1 MGFTDN
7 GFPEIGDMGLSMIE
21 NSEKTSSEAV
31 TFDYGSIIRA
41 NRSADDE
48 SKKNQE
54 DPPIIITLPP
64 PSDAI
69 SEKMNDPISSL
80 ATLPVSLSALK
91 SLHHLPKTDFIK
103 TTSEPPPTQRN
114 KTEDEEKRD
123 ILRRIET
130 LININNPDQPCTFTM
145 QNNLKELKDEFS
157 RLQRLVYDVASSS
170 NFSPVF
176 QGCMGIIE
184 KMISAV
190 GFDVD
195 GLTQHQL
202 TQLDKYK
209 ALVDESEFE
218 FSLAGDPTWSPFWRL
233 IFFTC
238 CSIGTFVL
246 FKQLNMPDVLKITP
260 TTATIKV
267 HDSVP
272 RFSFVQKTSVGKSL

>member
-7 GFPEIGDMGLSMIE
+7 GFPAIGDMGLSMIE
-21 NSEKTSSEAV
+21 NSEKISSDAV
-31 TFDYGSIIRA
+31 PFDYDSIIRPK
-41 NRSADDE
+41 RSSDDE
-48 SKKNQE
+48 SKKIKE
-54 DPPIIITLPP
+54 DPQIITLPP
-64 PSDAI
+64 PSEAI
-69 SEKMNDPISSL
+69 SEKMNDPVSSL
-80 ATLPVSLSALK
+80 ATKPVSLSALK
-91 SLHHLPKTDFIK
+91 SLHHPPKTDFVK
-103 TTSEPPPTQRN
+103 TKPEQPPVQRT

-123 ILRRIET
+123 VLRRIET

-145 QNNLKELKDEFS
+145 QNTLPELKDEYS

-176 QGCMGIIE
+176 QGFMGMIE

-202 TQLDKYK
+202 THLDKYK

-233 IFFTC
+233 VFFTC

-246 FKQLNMPDVLKITP
+246 FKQLDMPDVLRITP